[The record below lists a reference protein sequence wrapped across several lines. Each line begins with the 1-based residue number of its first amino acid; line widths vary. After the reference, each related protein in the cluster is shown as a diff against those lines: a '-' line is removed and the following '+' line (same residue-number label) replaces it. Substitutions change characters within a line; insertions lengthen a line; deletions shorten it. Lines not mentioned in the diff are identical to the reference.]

1 MTNDGPCKGAMCCA
15 RVPSP
20 RISLLDVF
28 SCDFSEMSCGDDGR
42 EKQWIGSGSGRV
54 SPQDA
59 ECTCKNVECPLQ
71 EPMARK
77 VAPVQPKQM
86 IA

>member
-1 MTNDGPCKGAMCCA
+1 MTD
-15 RVPSP
+15 
-20 RISLLDVF
+20 
-28 SCDFSEMSCGDDGR
+28 R

-59 ECTCKNVECPLQ
+59 ECTCKNVERPLQ
-71 EPMARK
+71 EPMTRK
-77 VAPVQPKQM
+77 VAPEQPRHM